1 MKQKLAQYILFV
13 YEHYIKEDWSVLTT
27 LGKVILYPFWLIRIP
42 IVTLYSIFCFPLV
55 LLHMIIADIDIT
67 PIIFEIENIL
77 SKNPH

>member
-55 LLHMIIADIDIT
+55 LLHMELEKIDFT
-67 PIIFEIENIL
+67 PFIMKLNEILN
-77 SKNPH
+77 